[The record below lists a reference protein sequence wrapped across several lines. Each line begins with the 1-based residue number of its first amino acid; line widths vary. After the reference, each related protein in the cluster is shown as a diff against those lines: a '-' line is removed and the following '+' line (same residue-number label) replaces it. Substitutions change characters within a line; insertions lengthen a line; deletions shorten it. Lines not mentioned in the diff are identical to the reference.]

1 MAQLRSLATVSGFT
15 AISRV
20 LGFLRDML
28 IARFVGANLITDAFF
43 TAFRFPNMFRR
54 IFGEGAF
61 NAAFVPLFA
70 KKLENDGK
78 KEAIAFGSHT
88 FSMLLSCL
96 A

>member
-61 NAAFVPLFA
+61 NAEILF
-70 KKLENDGK
+70 KQTE
-78 KEAIAFGSHT
+78 T
-88 FSMLLSCL
+88 LLSIG
-96 A
+96 